1 MEILSQESL
10 RGGLSDAVKSGASG
24 QMLVTGLRRFAKR
37 CSRGSQAGRWAPRLA
52 IVVTLASLAACSN
65 NQNIGGVKPLD
76 TPYSSNSSIV
86 RAVQIALREQ
96 GYYAGYVTGFMGQ
109 STAFGIERFQIEH
122 CQRVKPI
129 IDNELLQQLGIEP
142 RSPQRIRTRR
152 LRHPAPL
159 PANTSSNTDGLSE
172 PPAPK
177 VQHPD

>member
-10 RGGLSDAVKSGASG
+10 RSGLSDAVKSGASG
-24 QMLVTGLRRFAKR
+24 QALGTGLRRCR
-37 CSRGSQAGRWAPRLA
+37 ESQAGRWPRRFA
-52 IVVTLASLAACSN
+52 VIAALASLAACSN
-65 NQNIGGVKPLD
+65 NQNIGAVKPLD
-76 TPYSSNSSIV
+76 TPYSSNPGIV

-129 IDNELLQQLGIEP
+129 IDDELLQQLGIEP
-142 RSPQRIRTRR
+142 RSQQRIRTRR

-159 PANTSSNTDGLSE
+159 PANTSSNTNGLSE

-177 VQHPD
+177 VERPD

>member
-10 RGGLSDAVKSGASG
+10 RGGLSDAVQSGASG
-24 QMLVTGLRRFAKR
+24 HVLATTSHRSAKRCCRESQVGTWARRFA
-37 CSRGSQAGRWAPRLA
+37 
-52 IVVTLASLAACSN
+52 VVATVASLAACSN
-65 NQNIGGVKPLD
+65 NQNIGAVKPLD

-129 IDNELLQQLGIEP
+129 IDDELLQQLGIEP
-142 RSPQRIRTRR
+142 RSSQRVRTHR

-159 PANTSSNTDGLSE
+159 PSNTSSNTNGLSE

-177 VQHPD
+177 AEHPD